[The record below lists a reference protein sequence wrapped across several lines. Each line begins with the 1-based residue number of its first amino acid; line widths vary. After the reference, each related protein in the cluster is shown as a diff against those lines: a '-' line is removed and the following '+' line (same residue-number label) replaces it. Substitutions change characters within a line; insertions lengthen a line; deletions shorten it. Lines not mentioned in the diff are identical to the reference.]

1 MYYQIALVNTKHRS
15 LIYCVLFILGKI
27 NLSQLLVDL
36 SPHILYG
43 IILKEY
49 DCLNKY
55 HIRFMVY
62 IVLGNPMFV
71 LVQLAVTHFYSSNIP
86 WMLFT
91 DEFICWKLPLIN
103 RDTVCGV
110 HRCYAVKNDALT
122 VTKILS

>member
-1 MYYQIALVNTKHRS
+1 MYYQIALVNTKHWS

-62 IVLGNPMFV
+62 CVGKSNVCVGSTSRYSFLFFKHPMDV
-71 LVQLAVTHFYSSNIP
+71 IHRRIHLLETATHQPRHRMRSTQ
-86 WMLFT
+86 ML
-91 DEFICWKLPLIN
+91 
-103 RDTVCGV
+103 CG
-110 HRCYAVKNDALT
+110 
-122 VTKILS
+122 